1 MISWRRIAKM
11 SCENEKALDCGPLE
25 RMFTGSAMAKIL
37 DFLDT
42 FQEWDY
48 NKTDISK
55 NSGVNIRTILR
66 LLPTLEDY
74 GIIVN
79 TRNVGKSQM
88 YKFNAESPIAK
99 AVHTLITQ
107 ISIFDAQKIVQSE
120 QVKTKAA
127 QKASSKPL
135 TVIS

>member
-1 MISWRRIAKM
+1 M
-11 SCENEKALDCGPLE
+11 SSENEKALDCGPLE

-55 NSGVNIRTILR
+55 NSGVNIRTVLR

-88 YKFNAESPIAK
+88 YQFNAESPVAK
-99 AVHTLITQ
+99 AAHNLITQ
-107 ISIFDAQKIVQSE
+107 ISIFDAQKIVELE
-120 QVKTKAA
+120 QAKTKTV
-127 QKASSKPL
+127 QKTSSKPL